1 MPFRPKFFIIALKM
15 KKNLLILPIFNEE
28 AYLPEVLKSLCQVK
42 EVDILVVD
50 DGSTDET
57 PRILKE
63 AKIDSL
69 IRHKTN
75 QGYGKSLIDGFEFAK
90 GNGYSYLVTMDCD
103 AQHEPEYVPAILKEL
118 KGFDIVSG
126 SRYLPG
132 AVHFSRPPED
142 RLEINKIITRLIIKH
157 TRYSITDSFCGFKGY
172 KVEALKKL
180 TLTEYGY
187 ALPLQLWIQASKLG
201 LTVKEIPVPLIYRDE
216 DRAFKGSFG
225 SKDDR
230 LRYYLRVI
238 EKELKNG

>member
-1 MPFRPKFFIIALKM
+1 M

-69 IRHKTN
+69 IRHETN

-90 GNGYSYLVTMDCD
+90 EKGYPYLMTMDCD
-103 AQHEPEYVPAILKEL
+103 AQHEPEYIPAILKEL
-118 KGFDIVSG
+118 KGFDVVSG
-126 SRYLPG
+126 SRYLPDSP
-132 AVHFSRPPED
+132 HINQPPED
-142 RLEINKIITRLIIKH
+142 RVEINRIVTKLLIEH
-157 TRYSITDSFCGFKGY
+157 TGYGLTDSFCGFKGY
-172 KVEALKKL
+172 RVEALAKL
-180 TLTEYGY
+180 KLTEYGY
-187 ALPLQLWIQASKLG
+187 GLPLQLWIQAQRAG
-201 LTVKEIPVPLIYRDE
+201 LSVKEIPVPLIYKDQGRD
-216 DRAFKGSFG
+216 FKRTFE
-225 SKDDR
+225 SKEAR
-230 LRYYLRVI
+230 LRYYLQVM